1 MKRIIIL
8 VTIALFSAGM
18 LLAEEA
24 VLIDFSKLTAD
35 IHVQREESEQDATPN
50 QNRRTVMN
58 YGQVAGGTFTEA
70 QKALMKTSLA
80 IQNWDVRFNSSSQ
93 TIANVANTYTK
104 EAPSKQWGTVLG
116 VRVHYPLD
124 PAYSKATIKPP
135 FEIPA
140 YEPMA
145 DVADNGDIQDSTSDG
160 IIGPSRFEQE
170 YGVVKNVGTI
180 RSIAVN
186 AYGLNFPHGLSV
198 ILIDA
203 EGNEKTCFMGYL
215 NYDGWAEL
223 TWNNPQYI
231 FEVRNR
237 DLRLYP
243 LYPNT
248 MPFVKFGGFRL
259 DRDADRV
266 GGDFITYFKDV
277 KIIYDKATL
286 ETERDINDEEIWSI
300 IRRRET
306 EKKIFEMERFGE
318 DQILRFLEYQMQ
330 AKESFEPLSKD
341 YGFTPSPTNEAV
353 LAEQRPSACLT
364 VVSSGQSL
372 GRRSFCL

>member
-8 VTIALFSAGM
+8 VTIAVFSAGM
-18 LLAEEA
+18 LFAEEA

-35 IHVQREESEQDATPN
+35 IRVKVEESDQDSTPN
-50 QNRRTVMN
+50 QNRRTVMD
-58 YGQVAGGTFTEA
+58 YGQVAGGTFTTP

-80 IQNWDVRFNSSSQ
+80 IQNWEIKFNSSSQ
-93 TIANVANTYTK
+93 TIANVSNTYTK

-124 PAYSKATIKPP
+124 PAYSKASIRPP

-140 YEPMA
+140 YEPLA
-145 DVADNGDIQDSTSDG
+145 DVNDDGVIQSSDSDG
-160 IIGPSRFEQE
+160 ITGPSRFEQE
-170 YGVVKNVGTI
+170 YGVIKNVGTI
-180 RSIAVN
+180 RAVACN
-186 AYGLNFPHGLSV
+186 VYGLNFPHGLNI
-198 ILIDA
+198 ILIDS
-203 EGNEKTCFMGYL
+203 EGNEKVCFLGYL
-215 NYDGWAEL
+215 SYDGWAEL

-243 LYPNT
+243 LYPTT

-259 DRDADRV
+259 DRDADRE

-286 ETERDINDEEIWSI
+286 DTERDINDEQIWGI
-300 IRRRET
+300 INRRET
-306 EKKIFEMERFGE
+306 AKKVFEMERFGQN
-318 DQILRFLEYQMQ
+318 QIMRFLDAQKQ
-330 AKESFEPLSKD
+330 AKESFEPLSKE
-341 YGFTPSPTNEAV
+341 YGFTRTEPTN
-353 LAEQRPSACLT
+353 
-364 VVSSGQSL
+364 
-372 GRRSFCL
+372 